1 LALPTLQVMTRVF
14 KNMPVPIMLATLTAV
29 AAHGPT
35 PRVSSLRVPALEF
48 PALILCSIEEM
59 QSDFSQI
66 GPFLFAALV
75 VFAVYRRL
83 RRSFG
88 RQLLRPTRM
97 TVRMVL
103 LAVIVCALTPL
114 ALRSP
119 QFLAAEFGGAALGI
133 GLGLWGAQRTR
144 FLMVGERLHYVPHTY
159 TGIAVSLLFVG
170 RLVFRIVQ
178 AYTAAHAAPAA
189 DPSQAMGPAAMVRS
203 PLTVG
208 ILFVLAGY
216 YLCYYGW
223 VLWKSKHL
231 KTEDIE
237 AADAAA
243 Q

>member
-1 LALPTLQVMTRVF
+1 
-14 KNMPVPIMLATLTAV
+14 MPVPIMLATLTAV

-48 PALILCSIEEM
+48 PALIPCSICEM

-88 RQLLRPTRM
+88 RQQLRPTRM
-97 TVRMVL
+97 IVRMVL
-103 LAVIVCALTPL
+103 LTVIVCALTPL

-119 QFLAAEFGGAALGI
+119 QFLAAEFAGAALGI
-133 GLGLWGAQRTR
+133 GLGFWGAQRTR

-159 TGIAVSLLFVG
+159 TGIAVSLLFLG
-170 RLVFRIVQ
+170 RLVYRIVQ
-178 AYTAAHAAPAA
+178 VYTATHAAGGSYSA
-189 DPSQAMGPAAMVRS
+189 DPSFGVGPASMVRS

-208 ILFVLAGY
+208 IFFVLAGY
-216 YLCYYGW
+216 YLYYYAW
-223 VLWKSKHL
+223 LLWKSKRL
-231 KTEDIE
+231 KAEDVE
-237 AADAAA
+237 AASAAA